1 MKYLVI
7 TEKADVVSGF
17 QAMEV
22 ESVLVHSDKEALD
35 AVCDALNSR
44 TVGTLVLSKH
54 VKEVSESVL
63 EKHRESGRLPF
74 VMTLLS

>member
-22 ESVLVHSDKEALD
+22 ESVLVHSEKEALD

-44 TVGTLVLSKH
+44 TIGTLVLSKY